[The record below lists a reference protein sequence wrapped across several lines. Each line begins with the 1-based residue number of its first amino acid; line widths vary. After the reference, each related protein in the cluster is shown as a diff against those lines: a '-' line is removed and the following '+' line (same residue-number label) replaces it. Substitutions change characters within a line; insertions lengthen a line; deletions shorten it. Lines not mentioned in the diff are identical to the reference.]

1 MLIFNCI
8 SPLSFFRQLSLLWS
22 GTDTR
27 LPKFSTYT
35 YVNYIRATQLRACFL
50 TILYLMSS
58 TEAIAVNAAEE
69 ASASSSTSAAVQT
82 SPTHL
87 ERPRGQ
93 PPNCPTSIEVITR
106 PHQRTVSKGSSTSSN
121 STKPSVSS
129 APPLSSSSVEFSSVT
144 SAEAGAAGSSN
155 SSRMSTSSSLGLSAQ
170 GEAAPPLGAKTE
182 EVVRGIAFKV
192 SIVLM
197 LHSSEIRGLC
207 LMK

>member
-1 MLIFNCI
+1 
-8 SPLSFFRQLSLLWS
+8 
-22 GTDTR
+22 
-27 LPKFSTYT
+27 
-35 YVNYIRATQLRACFL
+35 
-50 TILYLMSS
+50 MSS

-69 ASASSSTSAAVQT
+69 ASASSTSAAVQT

-87 ERPRGQ
+87 ERPRQ
-93 PPNCPTSIEVITR
+93 PPRPTSIEVITR

-144 SAEAGAAGSSN
+144 SAEAGAEAAGSSN